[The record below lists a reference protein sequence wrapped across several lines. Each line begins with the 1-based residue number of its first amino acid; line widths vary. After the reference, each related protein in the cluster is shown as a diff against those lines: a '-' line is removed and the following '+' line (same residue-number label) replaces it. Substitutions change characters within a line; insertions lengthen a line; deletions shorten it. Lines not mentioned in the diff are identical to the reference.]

1 MMPDFISLFISELN
15 KKKPLLSELLIKKGL
30 KERPY
35 IEEFIK
41 NLWHS
46 LPESYNY
53 LKNQIFAVDASQRTL
68 SFSLG
73 PYLLITQALAIGSQ
87 GYEKALVSIE
97 PILGSTSETQLNLV
111 RDLIMQDLEI
121 QLALQIVKDNPHPLS
136 LLVDGSIL
144 SRISYLLRYIG
155 ILEEEKYKN
164 LAFNVLTNTL
174 ELINL
179 CKKNSVNLISIS
191 KSSRNTFFLQIMS
204 IDNPK
209 INEEIPYKPTDTE
222 LLTVFTT
229 DTGYT
234 TPLLIGAE
242 IGLGH
247 KQLELIEKDLNI
259 QNMLN
264 STPAFYTF
272 YIRLLPRDQF
282 LRIDFPGYMV
292 NDDSSILSVNYYW
305 GKNLNVDN
313 IIALL
318 KENCI
323 NSEIYQTPLYLV
335 DRIVRIRREPDLE
348 RYILILKKE
357 FPGVIEIDRSQRRF
371 Y

>member
-1 MMPDFISLFISELN
+1 MPDFISLFISELN
-15 KKKPLLSELLIKKGL
+15 KKKPYLNELLIKKGL

-41 NLWHS
+41 NIWHNFS
-46 LPESYNY
+46 KLYNHS
-53 LKNQIFAVDASQRTL
+53 KNPIYAVDASQRTL

-87 GYEKALVSIE
+87 GYERASVSIE
-97 PILGSTSETQLNLV
+97 PILGSTSEAQLNLI

-121 QLALQIVKDNPHPLS
+121 QLALQITRENPYPLT
-136 LLVDGSIL
+136 LLIDGSIL

-164 LAFNVLTNTL
+164 LAYNVLINTL
-174 ELINL
+174 ELIDL
-179 CKKNSVNLISIS
+179 CKKNNVTLISIS
-191 KSSRNTFFLQIMS
+191 KSSRNTFFLQIIS

-209 INEEIPYKPTDTE
+209 INEELPYKPTDTE
-222 LLTVFTT
+222 LLSVFTT
-229 DTGYT
+229 ETGYT

-247 KQLELIEKDLNI
+247 KQLEIIEKDSNLQNKLN
-259 QNMLN
+259 N
-264 STPAFYTF
+264 TPAFYTF
-272 YIRLLPRDQF
+272 YIRLFPRDQF
-282 LRIDFPGYMV
+282 LRIDFPAYIV
-292 NDDSSILSVNYYW
+292 DDNSSILSVNYYW
-305 GKNLNVDN
+305 GKNVSIDN

-323 NSEIYQTPLYLV
+323 NPEIYQTPLYLV